1 VIVRTPDETA
11 DTLDL
16 AELARAARRSWSFIV
31 ALTLLGAAAA
41 AGLLLFGPR
50 RFQAA
55 SSIVVRSQQTSRAS
69 LLAKFAGGGDGA
81 ASLLDA
87 GTSSPL
93 ETEVQILSSRE
104 LVGRV
109 VDSLQLQV
117 QVRAPDGIASNA
129 VVQAARLPGAFK
141 PRKYTVSSGADGT
154 IRVVG
159 RDTTVTV
166 PNGQPVVL
174 PVGRLSLTSAV
185 HTGGPYE
192 IQLFD
197 REDAVTRIGKRIS
210 ISKAGGEVLRVTC
223 RTSDSVTAAA
233 IPNLLVGYYLALRHT
248 TDRGT
253 NQHRVEFLT
262 AQLDS
267 VTRQLAIAEQSLKGF
282 QESSRLIDP
291 QTIGK
296 LSLERA
302 GELRATIG
310 ENDVE
315 RGALE
320 QLMGQVSAGSMS
332 VRDLAAYPAFLKSP
346 AINALLTQIG
356 ELETER
362 SKLLV
367 TRLDS
372 DSEVVAL
379 SKSIRTLEGQ
389 LGPMATAYQ
398 SSLKRQHQDLSLQLD
413 SLRTALGAFPA
424 ELASGNR
431 LQRSVLQLSQVQ
443 TAMQAQLVEARIAAV
458 TEGGNVQSLDIA
470 EPPMRVAFPR
480 PLPTMAAGLGGGLF
494 VGVAIAMFVG
504 MLGRWVQDPA
514 TLERT
519 TGAPALRFDPHLPLL
534 LGASTT
540 RTILVAPLGSGNSAY
555 IDPVIARLVETAALR
570 SVSATVLDLSAGT
583 VPDVHGTIE
592 RLESENGLVV
602 VKLPAI
608 TSDTAAA
615 AIGEQ
620 RAVLLVAP
628 ERRVARAQL
637 ADAVQMLRRLD
648 VPLAGVVIN
657 GNGRNGTNGRNGVS

>member
-1 VIVRTPDETA
+1 MMRTPDDAA

-31 ALTLLGAAAA
+31 GITLVGAAV
-41 AGLLLFGPR
+41 AGVLLLFGPR
-50 RFQAA
+50 RFEAA
-55 SSIVVRSQQTSRAS
+55 SSIVVRSQQASGAS
-69 LLAKFAGGGDGA
+69 LLAKLAGGAGGDGA
-81 ASLLDA
+81 ASLLQA
-87 GTSSPL
+87 GSSSPL

-109 VDSLQLQV
+109 VDSLRLQV
-117 QVRAPDGIASNA
+117 QVRAPGGIPSNA
-129 VVQAARLPGAFK
+129 LVQTAELRGSFK
-141 PRKYTVSSGADGT
+141 PRKYTLSFEPNGT
-154 IRVVG
+154 IRIAG
-159 RDTTVTV
+159 RDTAITVAS
-166 PNGQPVVL
+166 GQPIVL
-174 PVGRLSLTSAV
+174 PVGRFSLASGARANAR
-185 HTGGPYE
+185 YE

-197 REDAVTRIGKRIS
+197 REDAVTRMRKRIS
-210 ISKAGGEVLRVTC
+210 VSKAGGEVLRVAC
-223 RTSDSVTAAA
+223 RTSDSLTAAA
-233 IPNLLVGYYLALRHT
+233 VPNLLVGYYLGLRHS

-253 NQHRVEFLT
+253 NQHRVQFLT

-267 VTRQLAIAEQSLKGF
+267 VTRQLAISEQALRQF

-302 GELRATIG
+302 GELRASIG

-320 QLMGQVSAGSMS
+320 QLMSQVSAGTMS

-367 TRLDS
+367 TRLET

-379 SKSIRTLEGQ
+379 SKSIRNLEGQ
-389 LGPMATAYQ
+389 LGPMAGAYQ

-413 SLRTALGAFPA
+413 SLRTTLGAFPA

-443 TAMQAQLVEARIAAV
+443 AAMQAQLVEARVAAV

-480 PLPTMAAGLGGGLF
+480 PLPTMAAGVGGGLL
-494 VGVAIAMFVG
+494 VGLAIAMFVG
-504 MLGRWVQDPA
+504 MMGRWVQDPA
-514 TLERT
+514 TVERT
-519 TGAPALRFDPHLPLL
+519 TGVPALRFDPHLPLL
-534 LGASTT
+534 LGASAT
-540 RTILVAPLGSGNSAY
+540 RTILVAPLAESAQL
-555 IDPVIARLVETAALR
+555 DPIVARLVQTASLR
-570 SVSATVLDLSAGT
+570 SISATVLDLSAGT
-583 VPDVHGTIE
+583 VPDVNGTIA
-592 RLESENGLVV
+592 RLESENDLVV
-602 VKLPAI
+602 VKLPTI
-608 TSDTAAA
+608 TSDTATA
-615 AIGEQ
+615 AIGEN
-620 RAVLLVAP
+620 RPVLLVAP
-628 ERRVARAQL
+628 ERRFARAQL
-637 ADAVQMLRRLD
+637 VDTVQMLKRLE
-648 VPLAGVVIN
+648 VPCAGVVFN
-657 GNGRNGTNGRNGVS
+657 GNGRNGVS

>member
-1 VIVRTPDETA
+1 MRTPDETA

-16 AELARAARRSWSFIV
+16 AELARAARRSWAFIV
-31 ALTLLGAAAA
+31 AFTLLGAAAA

-55 SSIVVRSQQTSRAS
+55 SSIVVRSQQSSRAS
-69 LLAKFAGGGDGA
+69 LLAKFAGGADGA

-87 GTSSPL
+87 GSSSPL

-166 PNGQPVVL
+166 PSGQPVVL

-267 VTRQLAIAEQSLKGF
+267 VTRQLAIAEQSLRGF

-302 GELRATIG
+302 GELRASIG

-332 VRDLAAYPAFLKSP
+332 VRDLVAYPAFLKSP

-494 VGVAIAMFVG
+494 IGLAIAMFVG
-504 MLGRWVQDPA
+504 MMGRWVQDPA

-583 VPDVHGTIE
+583 VPDVHGTIA

>member
-1 VIVRTPDETA
+1 MRTPDETA

-267 VTRQLAIAEQSLKGF
+267 VTRQLAIAEQSLRGF

-302 GELRATIG
+302 GELRASIG

-332 VRDLAAYPAFLKSP
+332 VRDLVAYPAFLKSP

-504 MLGRWVQDPA
+504 MMGRWVQDPA

>member
-1 VIVRTPDETA
+1 VRTPDETA

-16 AELARAARRSWSFIV
+16 AELARAARRSWAFIV
-31 ALTLLGAAAA
+31 AFTLLGAAAA

-55 SSIVVRSQQTSRAS
+55 SSIVVRSQQSSRAS
-69 LLAKFAGGGDGA
+69 LLAKFAGGADGA

-87 GTSSPL
+87 GSSSPL

-166 PNGQPVVL
+166 PSGQPVVL

-267 VTRQLAIAEQSLKGF
+267 VTRQLAIAEQSLRGF

-302 GELRATIG
+302 GELRASIG

-332 VRDLAAYPAFLKSP
+332 VRDLVAYPAFLKSP

-494 VGVAIAMFVG
+494 IGLAIAMFVG
-504 MLGRWVQDPA
+504 MMGRWVQDPA

-583 VPDVHGTIE
+583 VPDVHGTIA

>member
-1 VIVRTPDETA
+1 MRTPDETA

-267 VTRQLAIAEQSLKGF
+267 VTRQLAIAEQSLRGF

-302 GELRATIG
+302 GELRASIG

-332 VRDLAAYPAFLKSP
+332 VRDLVAYPAFLKSP

-494 VGVAIAMFVG
+494 IGLAIAMFVG
-504 MLGRWVQDPA
+504 MMGRWVQDPA
-514 TLERT
+514 TLER
-519 TGAPALRFDPHLPLL
+519 
-534 LGASTT
+534 
-540 RTILVAPLGSGNSAY
+540 
-555 IDPVIARLVETAALR
+555 
-570 SVSATVLDLSAGT
+570 
-583 VPDVHGTIE
+583 
-592 RLESENGLVV
+592 
-602 VKLPAI
+602 
-608 TSDTAAA
+608 
-615 AIGEQ
+615 
-620 RAVLLVAP
+620 
-628 ERRVARAQL
+628 
-637 ADAVQMLRRLD
+637 
-648 VPLAGVVIN
+648 
-657 GNGRNGTNGRNGVS
+657 

>member
-1 VIVRTPDETA
+1 MRAADEAA

-16 AELARAARRSWSFIV
+16 AELARAARRSWPFIV
-31 ALTLLGAAAA
+31 ALTLLGAAV
-41 AGLLLFGPR
+41 AGMLLLFGPR
-50 RFQAA
+50 RFEGT
-55 SSIVVRSQQTSRAS
+55 SSIVVRSSQGSRAS
-69 LLAKFAGGGDGA
+69 LLAKLAGGADGA
-81 ASLLDA
+81 AGLLEA
-87 GTSSPL
+87 GSSSPL

-109 VDSLQLQV
+109 VDSLRLQV
-117 QVRAPDGIASNA
+117 QVGAPGGTAAN
-129 VVQAARLPGAFK
+129 VLVQAADLPGSFK
-141 PRKYTVSSGADGT
+141 PRKYALSLGSNGT
-154 IRVVG
+154 IRVTG
-159 RDTTVTV
+159 RDTALTV
-166 PNGQPVVL
+166 PSGQPVVL
-174 PVGRLSLTSAV
+174 PVGRLSFAPATRAAQR
-185 HTGGPYE
+185 YD

-197 REDAVTRIGKRIS
+197 REDAVTRIGKRLS
-210 ISKAGGEVLRVTC
+210 VSKAGGEVLRVTC
-223 RTSDSVTAAA
+223 RASDSLTAAA
-233 IPNLLVGYYLALRHT
+233 VPNLLVAYYLALRHT

-253 NQHRVEFLT
+253 NLHRVEFLT

-267 VTRQLAIAEQSLKGF
+267 VTRQLAIAEQTLKRF

-302 GELRATIG
+302 GELRASIG

-320 QLMGQVSAGSMS
+320 QLMAQVSAGSMS

-367 TRLDS
+367 TRLDT

-379 SKSIRTLEGQ
+379 SKSVRNLEGQ
-389 LGPMATAYQ
+389 LAPMAAAYE
-398 SSLKRQHQDLSLQLD
+398 SSLKRQRQDLSLQLD

-443 TAMQAQLVEARIAAV
+443 AAMQAQLVDARIAAV
-458 TEGGNVQSLDIA
+458 TEGGNVQSLDVA

-480 PLPTMAAGLGGGLF
+480 PLPTMMAGLGGGLL
-494 VGVAIAMFVG
+494 VGLAIAMLVG
-504 MLGRWVQDPA
+504 TLGRWVQDPA
-514 TLERT
+514 TIERA
-519 TGAPALRFDPHLPLL
+519 TGVPALRFNPQLPLL
-534 LGASTT
+534 LGASTA
-540 RTILVAPLGSGNSAY
+540 RTILVAPLDQSAY
-555 IDPVIARLVETAALR
+555 IDPVIERLVQTASLR
-570 SVSATVLDLSAGT
+570 SVSATVLDLSAGS

-592 RLESENGLVV
+592 RLENENGLVV
-602 VKLPAI
+602 VKLPTI

-615 AIGEQ
+615 AMGEN
-620 RAVLLVAP
+620 RPVLLVAP

-637 ADAVQMLRRLD
+637 VDAVQMLKRLE
-648 VPLAGVVIN
+648 VPCAGVVFH
-657 GNGRNGTNGRNGVS
+657 GNGRNGVVS